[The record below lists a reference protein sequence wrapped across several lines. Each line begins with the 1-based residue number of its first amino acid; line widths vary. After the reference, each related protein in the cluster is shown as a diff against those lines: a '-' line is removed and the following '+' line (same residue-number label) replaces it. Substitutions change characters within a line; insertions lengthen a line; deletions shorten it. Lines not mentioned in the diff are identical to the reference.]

1 MYNKV
6 EFSDYVLEGLQ
17 LLLPTGCEAICSYL
31 KEDKLMLVSDVQG
44 SRSLVVTNEV
54 DPCQLECCLDSI
66 VDLLHINE
74 MWLEGD
80 DSTEWEFIDV

>member
-1 MYNKV
+1 
-6 EFSDYVLEGLQ
+6 
-17 LLLPTGCEAICSYL
+17 
-31 KEDKLMLVSDVQG
+31 MLVSDMQG